1 MHVHVVIPLMPSM
14 ARRRSRIVPIGSMG
28 VRLLRGICN
37 RLRHESLKK
46 VVGDEGFLSVA
57 MVDC

>member
-1 MHVHVVIPLMPSM
+1 MHVVVPLMPYM

-28 VRLLRGICN
+28 VRLLRGICS

-46 VVGDEGFLSVA
+46 VVGDDGFLSVA
-57 MVDC
+57 MADC